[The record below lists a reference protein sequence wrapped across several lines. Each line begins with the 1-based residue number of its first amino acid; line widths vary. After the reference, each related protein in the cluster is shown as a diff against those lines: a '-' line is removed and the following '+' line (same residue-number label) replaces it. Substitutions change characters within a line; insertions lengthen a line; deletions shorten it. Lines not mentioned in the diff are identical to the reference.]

1 MTKFS
6 INGCIV
12 AVTAVMLFLAVGC
25 ISVLER
31 SSSSAPNDVLPNVV
45 SQSETTAKETTAAET
60 LPQFLPETEPTSL
73 QLPDIASIVD
83 SVKPAVVAVVAEVIG
98 RDYFGFPIPGFSSGS
113 GVIIDSTGYI
123 ITNNH
128 VVQNAT
134 DITVTL
140 ENGNQLDADIIGSDR
155 LSDLAV
161 IRIDG
166 DSFPSVPL
174 ANASEIRVGDWVIA
188 IGNALALPGG
198 PTVTVGVV
206 SALGR
211 SFEVEPGFSLYDLI
225 QTDTV
230 INPGNSGGPLINLDG
245 KIVGINTATL
255 RNTEVEGI
263 GFAVNV
269 DTVIQVSRELIL
281 NGRVK
286 WAFLGVGLADLDPQS
301 AVQAGLSVREGVI
314 VTGVLVD
321 GPAWQAGLKESDII
335 LALEDEHILTTR
347 DLIKLLRLK
356 YKVGDGVAME
366 VLRQGQ
372 RITLNVVLGER
383 PPG

>member
-1 MTKFS
+1 MTKFFMNGYITTAS
-6 INGCIV
+6 I
-12 AVTAVMLFLAVGC
+12 AMLFLAVGC
-25 ISVLER
+25 TAVLER
-31 SSSSAPNDVLPNVV
+31 SSPSTSDDGPPHIVSPSEITVKEAPTPEILQ
-45 SQSETTAKETTAAET
+45 QSLSEK
-60 LPQFLPETEPTSL
+60 EPTFV

-83 SVKPAVVAVVAEVIG
+83 SVRPAVVAVVAEVIG
-98 RDYFGFPIPGFSSGS
+98 RDYFGFPTPGFSSGS
-113 GVIIDSTGYI
+113 GVIIDSRGYI
-123 ITNNH
+123 VTNNH

-140 ENGNQLDADIIGSDR
+140 ENGDQLDAEIIGTDR

-161 IRIDG
+161 IRIEG
-166 DSFPSVPL
+166 ETFPTVPL

-230 INPGNSGGPLINLDG
+230 INPGNSGGPLINLEG
-245 KIVGINTATL
+245 KVVGINTATL
-255 RNTEVEGI
+255 RNTQVEGI
-263 GFAVNV
+263 GFAVSV
-269 DTVIQVSRELIL
+269 DTVLQVSQELIL

-286 WAFLGVGLADLDPQS
+286 WAFLGVGMADLDPQS

-321 GPAWQAGLKESDII
+321 SPAGRGGLKESDVI
-335 LALEDEHILTTR
+335 LAFGDDGILTTR

-356 YKVGDGVAME
+356 YRVGDEVVIE

-372 RITLNVVLGER
+372 RITLDVVLGER